1 MPDAILSRYPDL
13 SRTLRALGARPGAST
28 TEARQRSEGLAM
40 LVREPL
46 TSPAYMYRIHPAKI
60 AGGGMI
66 GLGEV
71 FLHAP
76 ALAAEPGELTAV
88 AAAACTLGTA
98 LQQRISELFA
108 TRRRS
113 LALALDTLG
122 NELLFRLADRATAA
136 ILRDARRQGLVTG
149 IEISPGDPGLPLD
162 QQSVVL
168 TLAVSSQCG
177 IAATEAGMLAPV
189 QSLSLLVA
197 LGRNL
202 RPRSGKTRC
211 TCCAS
216 RDRCTM
222 N

>member
-1 MPDAILSRYPDL
+1 M
-13 SRTLRALGARPGAST
+13 
-28 TEARQRSEGLAM
+28 LA
-40 LVREPL
+40 REPL
-46 TSPAYMYRIHPAKI
+46 TSPAFTYRIRPAKI

-66 GLGEV
+66 DLGEA

-76 ALAAEPGELTAV
+76 AFAAEPGELIAV
-88 AAAACTLGTA
+88 AAAACTLGAA
-98 LQQRISELFA
+98 LQDRISELFA

-136 ILRDARRQGLVTG
+136 IRRDARREGLGTG
-149 IEISPGDPGLPLD
+149 IEIGPGDPGLPLD
-162 QQSVVL
+162 QHAVVL
-168 TLAVSSQCG
+168 ALAGSWRNG
-177 IAATEAGMLAPV
+177 IVVTEAGMLAPV

-202 RPRSGKTRC
+202 RQRSAKARC
-211 TCCAS
+211 ACCPS

>member
-1 MPDAILSRYPDL
+1 M
-13 SRTLRALGARPGAST
+13 
-28 TEARQRSEGLAM
+28 LA
-40 LVREPL
+40 REPL
-46 TSPAYMYRIHPAKI
+46 TSPAYTYRIHPAKI

-66 GLGEV
+66 DVGEV

-76 ALAAEPGELTAV
+76 ALAAEPGTLTAV

-113 LALALDTLG
+113 LALALDSLG

-136 ILRDARRQGLVTG
+136 IRRDARRQGLVTG
-149 IEISPGDPGLPLD
+149 IEIGPGDPGLPLE
-162 QQSVVL
+162 QQSIVL

-202 RPRSGKTRC
+202 RPRSGKARC
-211 TCCAS
+211 TGCPS